1 MAERAGKSQKN
12 NQIDMLHGSLWDKI
26 VLFALPLAASTILQQ
41 LFNSA
46 DVAVVGR
53 FDSSQ
58 AMAAVGSN
66 GAVINVLVNLF
77 VGGSVGANMLI
88 ANYIGQGERE
98 KVRQAVHTSVLL
110 ALISGLFLTAAGL
123 EIGRAHV

>member
-41 LFNSA
+41 MFNSA

-77 VGGSVGANMLI
+77 V
-88 ANYIGQGERE
+88 
-98 KVRQAVHTSVLL
+98 
-110 ALISGLFLTAAGL
+110 
-123 EIGRAHV
+123 

>member
-41 LFNSA
+41 MFNSA

-66 GAVINVLVNLF
+66 GVVINVLVNLF

-88 ANYIGQGERE
+88 ANAERSE
-98 KVRQAVHTSVLL
+98 ERRVGKECRSRWSPYH
-110 ALISGLFLTAAGL
+110 
-123 EIGRAHV
+123 